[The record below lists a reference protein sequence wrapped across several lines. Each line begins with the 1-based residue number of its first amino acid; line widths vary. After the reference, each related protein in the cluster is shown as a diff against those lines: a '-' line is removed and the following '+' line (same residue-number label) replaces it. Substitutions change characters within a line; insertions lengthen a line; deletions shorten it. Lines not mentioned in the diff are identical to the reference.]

1 MSQSPQHSP
10 VIGVAAAGPS
20 DLPEITAIYNEA
32 VADSVATFHV
42 EPRTEEQQREWFE
55 SRGRRHPVIVAR
67 RQGLIVG
74 WASLSEFSD
83 RRAYENTAEDSVY
96 VAEEWRGKGIGRQ
109 LLGRLVELAAELG
122 HHSILARIADHS
134 AVSIALHRSAGFREV
149 GVLHE
154 VGRKFDRWIDVTLME
169 RVLDQ
174 RLTERRGNASDS

>member
-1 MSQSPQHSP
+1 MIEIAP
-10 VIGVAAAGPS
+10 ATEA
-20 DLPEITAIYNEA
+20 DLEDIRAIYNEA
-32 VADSVATFHV
+32 VANGVATFHV
-42 EPRTEEQQREWFE
+42 EPRTEEQQRQWLE
-55 SRGRRHPVIVAR
+55 SRGRRHPAIVAR
-67 RQGLIVG
+67 HEGQLVG

-109 LLGRLVELAAELG
+109 LLGRLVDLAAELG
-122 HHSILARIADHS
+122 HHSIVARIADHS

-169 RVLDQ
+169 QVLD
-174 RLTERRGNASDS
+174 

>member
-1 MSQSPQHSP
+1 MIEIAP
-10 VIGVAAAGPS
+10 ATEA
-20 DLPEITAIYNEA
+20 DLEGIRAIYNEA
-32 VADSVATFHV
+32 VANTVATFHV
-42 EPRTEEQQREWFE
+42 EPQTEDQQREWFE
-55 SRGRRHPVIVAR
+55 TRDRRHPVIVAR
-67 RQGLIVG
+67 HEGQVVG

-122 HHSILARIADHS
+122 HHSIVARIADHS

-154 VGRKFDRWIDVTLME
+154 VGRKFDRWIDVALMQL
-169 RVLDQ
+169 VLD
-174 RLTERRGNASDS
+174 